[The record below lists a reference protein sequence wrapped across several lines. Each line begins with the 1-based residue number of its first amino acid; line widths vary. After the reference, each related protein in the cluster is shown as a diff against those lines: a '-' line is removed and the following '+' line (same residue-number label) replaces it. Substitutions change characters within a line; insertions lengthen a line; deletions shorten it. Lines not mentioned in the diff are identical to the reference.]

1 MSGRDDAIVLGAGVV
16 GVATAYALARR
27 GVAVTIVDRAA
38 GPGQGTSFAN
48 GAQLSYAYADAL
60 AGPGLLRRL
69 PGLAI
74 GMDPVFRLRWRADP
88 GLLRWLLAFL
98 RNCTA
103 ARFHQNTLAML
114 QLTLESRLALH
125 ALLDR
130 HPLAFAHRV
139 AGKLHVFESEAAF
152 ADARALMAVKMAAG
166 VRQQA
171 LTPGEAIAIEPALES
186 SRSRMA
192 GAVHSPEDEVGDPYL
207 FCRALLNVLVRDY
220 GVQVRFGAAATRIQ
234 PTGGRLRLITS
245 DGQCLSADTIVLCAG
260 IGAAPLL
267 RPLGIRLPIRPMKG
281 YSITAEPGPLAPGV
295 SITDV
300 ARKLVFCRLGRQMRI
315 AGLAELGNGDPR
327 VNRKQRD
334 ALIASARASLPDAV
348 DWSGPIDDWAGLRPM
363 TPDSLPLIATAR
375 PGLVLNLGHG
385 ALGWTAAMG
394 SGERAAAQV
403 LAEGR
408 MS

>member
-48 GAQLSYAYADAL
+48 GAQLSYAYSDAL

-74 GMDPVFRLRWRADP
+74 GMDPVFRLRWHADP

-103 ARFHQNTLAML
+103 ARFRENTLAML
-114 QLTLESRLALH
+114 RLTLESRLALH
-125 ALLDR
+125 ALLER
-130 HPLAFAHRV
+130 HPLSFAHRV
-139 AGKLHVFESEAAF
+139 AGKLHVFENEAAF
-152 ADARALMAVKMAAG
+152 ADARALVAAKVAAG
-166 VRQQA
+166 VRQRA
-171 LTPGEAIAIEPALES
+171 LTPSEAIAIEPALEP
-186 SRSRMA
+186 SRIRMA
-192 GAVHSPEDEVGDPYL
+192 GAIHSPEDEVGDPYL
-207 FCRALLNVLVRDY
+207 FCRALLDVLVRDY
-220 GVQVRFGAAATRIQ
+220 GVQVRFGIDAARIE
-234 PTGGRLRLITS
+234 PTGGRPRLIMS
-245 DGQCLSADTIVLCAG
+245 SGQAFTADTVLLCAG

-267 RPLGIRLPIRPMKG
+267 RPLGIHLPIRPMKG
-281 YSITAEPGPLAPGV
+281 YSITAAPGPLAPRV

-315 AGLAELGNGDPR
+315 AGIAELGNADPTID
-327 VNRKQRD
+327 RKRRD
-334 ALIASARASLPDAV
+334 TLVGSARASLPGAV
-348 DWSGPIDDWAGLRPM
+348 DWNGPIDDWAGLRPM
-363 TPDSLPLIATAR
+363 TPDSLPLIATVR

-385 ALGWTAAMG
+385 ALGWTVAMG

-403 LAEGR
+403 LVQGH